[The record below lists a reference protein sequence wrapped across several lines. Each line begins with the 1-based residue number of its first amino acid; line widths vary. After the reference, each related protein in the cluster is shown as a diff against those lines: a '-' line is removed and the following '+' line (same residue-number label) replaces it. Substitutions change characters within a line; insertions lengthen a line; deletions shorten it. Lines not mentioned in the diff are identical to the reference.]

1 MDVRRCGMQNKEE
14 IRNQRMREGIG
25 TLTVCMRVGVGV

>member
-1 MDVRRCGMQNKEE
+1 MDVRRCGMQNKE

-25 TLTVCMRVGVGV
+25 MLTVCMRVGVGE